1 MKWYGLLG
9 KTLKHSFSK
18 AYFTAKFN
26 TLGITDCKYENFE
39 LASIDKFPELLRHNP
54 LIKGLNVT
62 IPYKEEV
69 LPFLD
74 VKNDIVEQ
82 VNACNTIKISNGKLS
97 GYNTDV
103 VGFQQSLQKLL
114 EPYHANALILG
125 TGGAS
130 KAVQYALKSLHI
142 TYQNVSRTKSTTSI
156 TYDELNEATLS
167 SHQLIINTSPIGMFP
182 NLEEAPPIPFEF
194 VTPKHLLFD
203 LIYNPAKTL
212 FLTKGEEKGAKIA
225 NGMAMLVL
233 QAEES
238 WKIWNSDKY

>member
-18 AYFTAKFN
+18 AYFTDKFN
-26 TLGITDCKYENFE
+26 ALGITDCKYENFE
-39 LASIDKFPELLRHNP
+39 LASIDELPELLRDNP
-54 LIKGLNVT
+54 SIKGLNVT

-74 VKNDIVEQ
+74 EKNDIVKE
-82 VNACNTIKISNGKLS
+82 VNACNCIKISDGKLS

-103 VGFQQSLQKLL
+103 TGFQQSLEQVL
-114 EPYHANALILG
+114 EPQHTHALILG
-125 TGGAS
+125 TGGSS
-130 KAVQYALKSLHI
+130 KAVRYALKVLGI
-142 TYQNVSRTKSTTSI
+142 RYQNVSRTKSTTFI
-156 TYDELNEATLS
+156 TYDELNEEILN

-182 NLEEAPPIPFEF
+182 NVEETPSIPFELI
-194 VTPKHLLFD
+194 TSKHLLFD

-212 FLTKGEEKGAKIA
+212 FLKKGEERGAKIS
-225 NGMAMLVL
+225 NGAEMLIL

-238 WKIWNSDKY
+238 WKIWNS

>member
-18 AYFTAKFN
+18 AYFTDKFN
-26 TLGITDCKYENFE
+26 ALGITDCKYENFE
-39 LASIDKFPELLRHNP
+39 LASIDELPELLRDNP
-54 LIKGLNVT
+54 SIKGLNVT

-74 VKNDIVEQ
+74 EKNDIVKE
-82 VNACNTIKISNGKLS
+82 VNACNCIKISDGKLS

-103 VGFQQSLQKLL
+103 TGFQQSLEQVL
-114 EPYHANALILG
+114 EPQHTHALILG
-125 TGGAS
+125 TGGSS
-130 KAVQYALKSLHI
+130 KAVRYALKVLGI
-142 TYQNVSRTKSTTSI
+142 RYQNVSRTKSTTSI
-156 TYDELNEATLS
+156 TYDELNEEILN

-182 NLEEAPPIPFEF
+182 NVEETPSIPFELI
-194 VTPKHLLFD
+194 TPKHLLFD

-212 FLTKGEEKGAKIA
+212 FLKKGEERGAKIS
-225 NGMAMLVL
+225 NGAEMLIL

-238 WKIWNSDKY
+238 WKIWNS

>member
-18 AYFTAKFN
+18 AYFTDKFN
-26 TLGITDCKYENFE
+26 ALGITDCKYENFE
-39 LASIDKFPELLRHNP
+39 LASIDELPELLRDNP
-54 LIKGLNVT
+54 SIKGLNVT

-74 VKNDIVEQ
+74 EKNDIVKE
-82 VNACNTIKISNGKLS
+82 VNACNCIKISDGKLS

-103 VGFQQSLQKLL
+103 TGFQQSLEQIL
-114 EPYHANALILG
+114 ESQHTHALILG
-125 TGGAS
+125 TGGSS
-130 KAVQYALKSLHI
+130 KAVQYALKALGI
-142 TYQNVSRTKSTTSI
+142 RYQNVSRTKSTTSI
-156 TYDELNEATLS
+156 TYDELNEEILN

-182 NLEEAPPIPFEF
+182 NVEETPSIPFELI
-194 VTPKHLLFD
+194 TPKHLLFD

-212 FLTKGEEKGAKIA
+212 FLKKGEERGAKIS
-225 NGMAMLVL
+225 NGAEMLIL

-238 WKIWNSDKY
+238 WKIWNS

>member
-18 AYFTAKFN
+18 AYFTDKFN
-26 TLGITDCKYENFE
+26 ALGITDCKYENFE
-39 LASIDKFPELLRHNP
+39 LASIDELPELLRDNP
-54 LIKGLNVT
+54 SIKGLNVT

-74 VKNDIVEQ
+74 EKNDIVKE
-82 VNACNTIKISNGKLS
+82 VNACNCIKISDGKLS

-103 VGFQQSLQKLL
+103 TGFQQSLEQVL
-114 EPYHANALILG
+114 EPQHTHALILG
-125 TGGAS
+125 TGGSS
-130 KAVQYALKSLHI
+130 KAVRYALKVLGI
-142 TYQNVSRTKSTTSI
+142 RYQNVSRTKSTTSI
-156 TYDELNEATLS
+156 TYDELNEEILN

-182 NLEEAPPIPFEF
+182 NVEETPSIPFEF
-194 VTPKHLLFD
+194 ITPKHLLFD

-212 FLTKGEEKGAKIA
+212 FLKKGEERGAKIS
-225 NGMAMLVL
+225 NGAEMLIL

-238 WKIWNSDKY
+238 WKIWNS